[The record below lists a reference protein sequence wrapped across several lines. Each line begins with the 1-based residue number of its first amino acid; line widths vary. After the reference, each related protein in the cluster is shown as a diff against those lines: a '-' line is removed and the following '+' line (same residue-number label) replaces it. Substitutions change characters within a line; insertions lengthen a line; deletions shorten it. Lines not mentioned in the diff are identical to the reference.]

1 MSKNEYALG
10 RKDASRCSV
19 CRHPDREGLDRS
31 LVLKRRTQ
39 VEVARIVGVDR
50 STVSRHVSNHV
61 MPTLAQGVMM
71 DTKDVAIG
79 NVVEAFD
86 RTYGQT
92 QVLYDRA
99 MAGGDLRLAATMLDQ
114 QRRILETVVRYAS
127 KMGQATTQD
136 IIGHDE
142 EVERAHMKQVRSDL
156 LERLDELQKR
166 LTFSSMV
173 TGYRVAACCLNML
186 PCRRGPLTV
195 ECDVLHGQ
203 FRDAVFV

>member
-19 CRHPDREGLDRS
+19 CRHPGREEFDRS

-39 VEVARIVGVDR
+39 AEVARIVGVDR

-71 DTKDVAIG
+71 ETEDVAIG

-86 RTYGQT
+86 RTHGQT
-92 QVLYDRA
+92 QVLYERA

-127 KMGQATTQD
+127 KMGQATMQD
-136 IIGHDE
+136 IS
-142 EVERAHMKQVRSDL
+142 RTR
-156 LERLDELQKR
+156 
-166 LTFSSMV
+166 
-173 TGYRVAACCLNML
+173 
-186 PCRRGPLTV
+186 
-195 ECDVLHGQ
+195 
-203 FRDAVFV
+203 

>member
-1 MSKNEYALG
+1 MSNTNHTLA
-10 RKDASRCSV
+10 RIDTSRCSV

-39 VEVARIVGVDR
+39 AEVARVVGVDR

-71 DTKDVAIG
+71 ETKDVAIG

-86 RTYGQT
+86 RTHGQT
-92 QVLYDRA
+92 QVLYERA

-127 KMGQATTQD
+127 KMGQATMQD

-142 EVERAHMKQVRSDL
+142 AAERAHMEQVRSDL
-156 LERLDELQKR
+156 LQRLDELQER
-166 LTFSSMV
+166 HNRGIIRPVSEPDVGPGEEPSSEPDAR
-173 TGYRVAACCLNML
+173 GAASTK
-186 PCRRGPLTV
+186 P
-195 ECDVLHGQ
+195 
-203 FRDAVFV
+203 